1 MAAIDLKKGFDLYVE
16 THQKKWKHDR
26 SKSVGA
32 SEAFGCLRKS
42 WFSKHKAPRDPWY
55 KDDWGALKRGD
66 VMEEHW
72 VEPVV
77 KWYLDQ
83 LPGNVRLIWGGK
95 HQRTLVGE
103 TAPSSATPDG
113 LVVDA
118 DDDALALY
126 GVPSL
131 GGTGCFNFE
140 IKSIDPRVNLREEKS
155 EHRGQTIMQMGLTRE
170 LTHYRPNYALIIYV
184 DASFYSDINF
194 FVIPFDQKTFDA
206 GKERAR
212 QVMTEKDPSALY
224 AEGKLEDK
232 CGFCPY
238 TAECA
243 RVTGEA
249 TPRDGVITET
259 NTDSPIINQIQELI
273 FLEREL
279 SQEKKVAEK
288 AHKQAQEDLKEILRD
303 VGKKK
308 FQVGD
313 ISATLTWN
321 KGRKSLDRKAM
332 EEDGIDLSLYE
343 KEGNGFD
350 TLRISEKGSGVDDT

>member
-1 MAAIDLKKGFDLYVE
+1 MAALDLKKGFDLYVE
-16 THQKKWKHDR
+16 AHQKKWRHDR

-55 KDDWGALKRGD
+55 KDDWGAMKRGD

-95 HQRTLVGE
+95 HQRTLVGKS
-103 TAPSSATPDG
+103 APSSATPDG

-126 GVPSL
+126 GIPSL

-140 IKSIDPRVNLREEKS
+140 IKSIDPRVNLKEEKAV
-155 EHRGQTIMQMGLTRE
+155 HRGQTIMQMGLTRE
-170 LTHYRPNYALIIYV
+170 LTSYRPNYALIIYV

-194 FVIPFDQKTFDA
+194 FVIPFDQETFEA
-206 GKERAR
+206 GKARAKEVFD
-212 QVMTEKDPSALY
+212 QKDPSLLFP
-224 AEGKLEDK
+224 EGKLEGSCDY
-232 CGFCPY
+232 CPY
-238 TAECA
+238 TKECA

-249 TPRDGVITET
+249 TPTDGVVTEA
-259 NTDSPIINQIQELI
+259 NTESPIVKEFQDLI
-273 FLEREL
+273 LLEREL
-279 SQEKKVAEK
+279 QAEKKASEK
-288 AHKQAQEDLKEILRD
+288 AHKEAQERLKELFRD
-303 VGKKK
+303 VGMRR

-313 ISATLTWN
+313 IKASITWN
-321 KGRKSLDRKAM
+321 KGKKSLDRKAM

-350 TLRISEKGSGVDDT
+350 TLRITERGSGVDDT

>member
-1 MAAIDLKKGFDLYVE
+1 MTAINFAKGFDEYVAA
-16 THQKKWKHDR
+16 HQKKWRHDR

-32 SEAFGCLRKS
+32 SEAFGCLRKA
-42 WFSKHKAPRDPWY
+42 WFGKHNTPKDRNY

-95 HQRTLVGE
+95 HQRTLVGK
-103 TAPSSATPDG
+103 TAPASATPDG
-113 LVVDA
+113 LIVDA

-126 GVPSL
+126 GIPSL

-140 IKSIDPRVNLREEKS
+140 IKSIDPRVNLKEEKGI
-155 EHRGQTIMQMGLTRE
+155 HRGQTIMQMGLTRE
-170 LTHYRPNYALIIYV
+170 LTSYRPNYALIIYV
-184 DASFYSDINF
+184 DASFYSDMNF
-194 FVIPFDQKTFDA
+194 YVIPFNQETFEA

-212 QVMTEKDPSALY
+212 QAFEIKSVADIFP
-224 AEGKLEDK
+224 EGKLDGS
-232 CGFCPY
+232 CDYCPY
-238 TAECA
+238 TTACA
-243 RVTGEA
+243 VATGEA
-249 TPRDGVITET
+249 TPTDGVTTET
-259 NTDSPIINQIQELI
+259 NTPSPIVKEFEDLI

-279 SQEKKVAEK
+279 QAEKKVAEK
-288 AHKQAQEDLKEILRD
+288 AHKEAQERLKELFRE
-303 VGKKK
+303 VGTRR

-313 ISATLTWN
+313 IKASITWN
-321 KGRKSLDRKAM
+321 KGKKSLDRKAM
-332 EEDGIDLSLYE
+332 EEDGIDLTPYE

-350 TLRISEKGSGVDDT
+350 TLRITEKGSGVDDT